1 MISEYEHPI
10 ERLMASSMTKIKTL
24 VDTDTIVGNPVK
36 TPDGTVVIPFS
47 KVTMGFV
54 TGGGEYSDINNNK
67 KMETFPFAGGSGG
80 GISVSP
86 IGFLVDNGKS
96 IKIMP
101 INGENAYDK
110 LLDIVPELVESLITD
125 KNSPKS

>member
-1 MISEYEHPI
+1 MISGYDHPI
-10 ERLMASSMTKIKTL
+10 ERLMSSSMTKLKSLI
-24 VDTDTIVGNPVK
+24 DTDTIVGNPVK
-36 TPDGTVVIPFS
+36 TPDGTVVIPVS
-47 KVTMGFV
+47 KVTMGFI

-86 IGFLVDNGKS
+86 IGFLVDNGKT

-101 INGENAYDK
+101 INGETAYDK
-110 LLDIVPELVESLITD
+110 LLDIVPELIDSLLSD
-125 KNSPKS
+125 KKEKS

>member
-10 ERLMASSMTKIKTL
+10 ERLMASSMTKIKSL

-36 TPDGTVVIPFS
+36 TPDGTVVIPVS

-80 GISVSP
+80 GVSVSP

-96 IKIMP
+96 IKIMT

-110 LLDIVPELVESLITD
+110 LLNIVPDLVESLITD
-125 KNSPKS
+125 KNSQKS

>member
-1 MISEYEHPI
+1 MISGYEHPI
-10 ERLMASSMTKIKTL
+10 ERLMASSMTKIKSL
-24 VDTDTIVGNPVK
+24 VDTDTIIGNPVK
-36 TPDGTVVIPFS
+36 TPDGTVVIPVS

-86 IGFLVDNGKS
+86 IGFLVDNGKT
-96 IKIMP
+96 IKIMS

-110 LLDIVPELVESLITD
+110 LLDIVPELVDSLITD
-125 KNSPKS
+125 RREKP

>member
-1 MISEYEHPI
+1 MINGYEHPI
-10 ERLMASSMTKIKTL
+10 ERLMSSSMTKLKSLI
-24 VDTDTIVGNPVK
+24 DTDTIVGNPVK
-36 TPDGTVVIPFS
+36 TPDGTVVIPVS
-47 KVTMGFV
+47 KVTMGFI

-86 IGFLVDNGKS
+86 IGFLVDNGKT
-96 IKIMP
+96 IRIMP

-110 LLDIVPELVESLITD
+110 LLDIVPELIDSLLSD
-125 KNSPKS
+125 KKEKS

>member
-1 MISEYEHPI
+1 MISGYEHPI
-10 ERLMASSMTKIKTL
+10 ERLMSSSMTKLKTL

-36 TPDGTVVIPFS
+36 TPDGTVVIPVS

-86 IGFLVDNGKS
+86 IGFLVDNGKT

-110 LLDIVPELVESLITD
+110 LLDIVPELIDSLVSD
-125 KNSPKS
+125 RKEKS

>member
-1 MISEYEHPI
+1 MISGYEHPI
-10 ERLMASSMTKIKTL
+10 ERLMASSMTKIKSL

-36 TPDGTVVIPFS
+36 TPDGTVIIPVS

-86 IGFLVDNGKS
+86 IGFLVDNGKT

-101 INGENAYDK
+101 VNGENAYDK
-110 LLDIVPELVESLITD
+110 LLDIVPELIDSLITD
-125 KNSPKS
+125 RREKS

>member
-10 ERLMASSMTKIKTL
+10 ERLMASSMTKIKSL
-24 VDTDTIVGNPVK
+24 VDTDTIIGNPVK
-36 TPDGTVVIPFS
+36 TPDGTVVIPVS
-47 KVTMGFV
+47 KVTLGFV

-86 IGFLVDNGKS
+86 IGFLVDNGKT

-110 LLDIVPELVESLITD
+110 LLEIVPELIESLITD
-125 KNSPKS
+125 KNQNKS

>member
-10 ERLMASSMTKIKTL
+10 ERLMASSMTKIKSL
-24 VDTDTIVGNPVK
+24 IDTDTIIGNPVK
-36 TPDGTVVIPFS
+36 TPDGTVVIPVS
-47 KVTMGFV
+47 KVTLGFV

-86 IGFLVDNGKS
+86 IGFLVDNGKT

-110 LLDIVPELVESLITD
+110 LLEIVPELIESLITD
-125 KNSPKS
+125 KNQNKS

>member
-24 VDTDTIVGNPVK
+24 IDTDTIVGNPFK
-36 TPDGTVVIPFS
+36 TVEGTTIIPIS

-54 TGGGEYSDINNNK
+54 TGGGEYSDLNNNK

-80 GISVSP
+80 GITVSP
-86 IGFLVDNGKS
+86 IGFLVDNGS
-96 IKIMP
+96 TIKVMT
-101 INGENAYDK
+101 INGETPYDK
-110 LLDIVPELVESLITD
+110 LLELVPELIDSLMSD
-125 KNSPKS
+125 KSKLKS